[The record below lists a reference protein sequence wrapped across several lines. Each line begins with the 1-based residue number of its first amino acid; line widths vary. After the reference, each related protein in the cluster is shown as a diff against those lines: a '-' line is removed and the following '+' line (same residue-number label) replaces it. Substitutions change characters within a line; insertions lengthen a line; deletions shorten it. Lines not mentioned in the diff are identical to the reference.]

1 MGDPVLLCDLSI
13 GSHVNL
19 ALADAGQRPED
30 AAQYECTGR
39 EALDGAILDF
49 LKRKDNPRLK
59 GAAVSSRGWEE
70 GGIIHLPDGNLTISR
85 AELRELLDVQRVN
98 LVNNFVARALAIP
111 SLRRHE
117 RSRICGGDNADET
130 VIAVL
135 GPHYGLGL
143 AALVADGAGGWTALP
158 GEGGHSDLP
167 VRTDR
172 QWAVMKALK
181 AMHGH
186 VSREM
191 GISVTGLCEV
201 WRALGVVD
209 GLGAQTIEAQAVID
223 LAKDGDKRAQE
234 AIDMVTDWLA
244 GMASDVA
251 LIMGARGG
259 IYLTGALLDMI
270 GDLFDTQRFCDGY
283 LDKGPLSAYMRDI
296 PVFRTTAPQMEIT
309 GLATLF

>member
-1 MGDPVLLCDLSI
+1 MGDQVLLCDLSM

-19 ALADAGQRPED
+19 ALADPGHRPQLAE
-30 AAQYECTGR
+30 QYECAGR
-39 EALDGAILDF
+39 SDLDGAIRDF

-59 GAAVSSRGWEE
+59 GAAVSSRGWEDD
-70 GGIIHLPDGNLTISR
+70 GIIHLPEGNMTLSR
-85 AELRELLDVQRVN
+85 DELRQLLDIQRVN

-111 SLRRHE
+111 TLKRNE
-117 RSRICGGDNADET
+117 RSKICGGENAEET

-167 VRTDR
+167 VKTDR
-172 QWAVMKALK
+172 EWAVLK
-181 AMHGH
+181 VMQHRFGH

-191 GISVTGLCEV
+191 GISLNGLCAV
-201 WRALGVVD
+201 WETLSLIDGVPVTATDAAGVVD
-209 GLGAQTIEAQAVID
+209 RARS
-223 LAKDGDKRAQE
+223 GDRRAQE
-234 AIDMVTDWLA
+234 AIGIVTDWLA

-259 IYLTGALLDMI
+259 IYLTGALLDLI
-270 GDLFDTQRFCDGY
+270 DDLFDAERFCRGY
-283 LDKGPLSAYMRDI
+283 LNKGTFRDYVHDI
-296 PVFRTTAPQMEIT
+296 PVFRTTARQMEIT

>member
-19 ALADAGQRPED
+19 ALAEAGQRPED

-39 EALDGAILDF
+39 DALDGAILDF

-59 GAAVSSRGWEE
+59 GAAISSRGWED

-85 AELRELLDVQRVN
+85 TELRELLDVQRVN

-111 SLRRHE
+111 SLRRNE
-117 RSRICGGDNADET
+117 RSKICGGDNAEET

-167 VRTDR
+167 VKTDR
-172 QWAVMKALK
+172 QWAVMKSLK
-181 AMHGH
+181 ARHGH

-191 GISVTGLCEV
+191 TVSLSGLCEV
-201 WRALGVVD
+201 WRAIGVID
-209 GLGAQTIEAQAVID
+209 GADPQGADAQTIVNMARR
-223 LAKDGDKRAQE
+223 GDARAQE
-234 AIDMVTDWLA
+234 AVSLVTDWLA

-251 LIMGARGG
+251 MIMGARGG
-259 IYLTGALLDMI
+259 IYLTGALLDMV
-270 GDLFDTQRFCDGY
+270 GDMFDAHRFCAGY
-283 LDKGPLSAYMRDI
+283 LDKGALSDYVRDI
-296 PVFRTTAPQMEIT
+296 PVFRTTARQMEIT
-309 GLATLF
+309 GLSTLF